1 MNQRKKRTLELT
13 SMLNLPIIYCLLRF
27 GLVFTTRWRFFE
39 LSLIVFLGVAM
50 LLTYAFIDK
59 WFAGQFL
66 QRNLLFLGLNIFCV
80 FLIQHLTKN
89 PTYASAATGYINQL
103 LVLFL
108 LWGFY
113 LYMQRLNITQQRRL
127 IGVYLLA
134 ITVSTVYTFHVASVG
149 DDLIIRNT
157 AFSQYD
163 TSFQFAYGGFDFIYG
178 LVVIYS
184 ALLIVLSQGGNRI
197 RPLARV
203 ELILLLLLIAST
215 VIISKYSTAFVLI
228 LVFTILIVP
237 KKTGFKVFWAIL
249 LIVFVFWAPQFLTRF
264 IESIPFMPE
273 ITSSRINDLI
283 LSVSGRG
290 SSAYITEEGQRL
302 DRVFWS
308 LKAFAENPLLGLFG
322 GNGTRTLGSHTEWID
337 QLARYGIVTAIFN
350 MSFWLTT
357 YKRMKITAKQSS
369 ITHKCLVSTFIMYFI
384 LGFLNPISMVVT
396 SAPLFILCPFVESL
410 LTSEKAADGTP
421 TKH

>member
-1 MNQRKKRTLELT
+1 MTQRKRMTLELT
-13 SMLNLPIIYCLLRF
+13 SMLNLSIIYCFLRF
-27 GLVFTTRWRFFE
+27 GLVFTTRWRFFG
-39 LSLIVFLGVAM
+39 LSLVVFLGAAV
-50 LLTYAFIDK
+50 LLTYAYANK
-59 WFAGQFL
+59 WYAGQFL
-66 QRNLLFLGLNIFCV
+66 QSNLLFLGLNIFCV
-80 FLIQHLTKN
+80 FLIQHLTKT
-89 PTYASAATGYINQL
+89 PSYTSVAAGYINQL

-113 LYMQRLNITQQRRL
+113 LYMQRLDILQQRRL
-127 IGVYLLA
+127 IGMYLLA
-134 ITVSTVYTFHVASVG
+134 IAVSAAYTFYVASVS

-157 AFSQYD
+157 AFGQYD
-163 TSFQFAYGGFDFIYG
+163 PRFRLAYGSFDFIYG

-184 ALLIVLSQGGNRI
+184 ALLIVLSQGWKRI
-197 RPLARV
+197 RSLTRLALV
-203 ELILLLLLIAST
+203 LLLLLIAST

-228 LVFTILIVP
+228 LVFTILFVP

-308 LKAFAENPLLGLFG
+308 LKAFADNPLFGLFG
-322 GNGTRTLGSHTEWID
+322 ENGTRPLGYHTEWID

-350 MSFWLTT
+350 MGFWYATF
-357 YKRMKITAKQSS
+357 KRMEITAKQSS
-369 ITHKCLVSTFIMYFI
+369 ITHKCVVSTFIIYFI

-396 SAPLFILCPFVESL
+396 TAPLFILCPFAENVFL
-410 LTSEKAADGTP
+410 NKD
-421 TKH
+421 